1 VKTFTGAILLSLLTV
16 SVNAEMLAPARTVV
30 PITDP
35 AMVVDDRGSK
45 LEVFPTKR
53 AAVGTDAAGRASV
66 QRVDVSSATTPFSRL
81 QPGLV
86 FNHAYQQYGY
96 ITGEIAFRLK
106 GGGVPGADFSA
117 ALYPNLKKV
126 GTLDMYAV
134 KVANPRMF
142 LEVLKRLQAR
152 TDLDWVVPTVT
163 YFPTNIGSSL
173 Y

>member
-1 VKTFTGAILLSLLTV
+1 MTKLYGLILVSLLSV
-16 SVNAEMLAPARTVV
+16 SANAEMRPIARTVV
-30 PITDP
+30 PVTD
-35 AMVVDDRGSK
+35 ATMVVDDRGVK
-45 LEVFPTKR
+45 LEVFPNKR
-53 AAVGTDAAGRASV
+53 AAVGTNTVGRAAV
-66 QRVDVSSATTPFSRL
+66 QRVQVASAETPFSRL

-106 GGGVPGADFSA
+106 GGSAPGADFPPS
-117 ALYPNLKKV
+117 LYPSLKKI

-134 KVANPRMF
+134 TAPTPRVF

-163 YFPTNIGSSL
+163 YFPTNATSSVR
-173 Y
+173 

>member
-1 VKTFTGAILLSLLTV
+1 MKKLSGAILLSLLAF
-16 SVNAEMLAPARTVV
+16 SVNAQMRAAIRTVV
-30 PITDP
+30 PVTDP
-35 AMVVDDRGSK
+35 AMLVDDRGSK
-45 LEVFPTKR
+45 LEIFPTKR
-53 AAVGTDAAGRASV
+53 AAVGTDAAGRSSV

-106 GGGVPGADFSA
+106 GGGVPGAAFSS
-117 ALYPNLKKV
+117 ALYPNLKKI

-142 LEVLKRLQAR
+142 IEVLKRLQAR

-163 YFPTNIGSSL
+163 YFPTNIDSAVR
-173 Y
+173 

>member
-1 VKTFTGAILLSLLTV
+1 VKKLSGAILLSLLAF
-16 SVNAEMLAPARTVV
+16 SVNAQMRAAIRTVV
-30 PITDP
+30 PVTDP
-35 AMVVDDRGSK
+35 AMLVDDRGSK
-45 LEVFPTKR
+45 LEIFPTKR
-53 AAVGTDAAGRASV
+53 AAVGTDSAGRASV
-66 QRVDVSSATTPFSRL
+66 QRVDVESATTPFSRL

-106 GGGVPGADFSA
+106 GGGVPGADFPS

-142 LEVLKRLQAR
+142 LDVLKRLQAR

-163 YFPTNIGSSL
+163 YFPANSTASIR
-173 Y
+173 

>member
-1 VKTFTGAILLSLLTV
+1 MTKFTGVLLLGLLAV
-16 SVNAEMLAPARTVV
+16 SANAEIRPMAHTVV

-35 AMVVDDRGSK
+35 AMVLDDRGTK
-45 LEVFPTKR
+45 LEIFPSKR
-53 AAVGTDAAGRASV
+53 AAVGTDAAGRAAV
-66 QRVDVSSATTPFSRL
+66 QRVDVAAVEMPFSRL

-106 GGGVPGADFSA
+106 RGRAPGAEFVP
-117 ALYPNLKKV
+117 ALYPKLKKI

-134 KVANPRMF
+134 TAPNPRVF

-163 YFPTNIGSSL
+163 YFPTNIDSAVR
-173 Y
+173 